1 VHAIGR
7 KTKGGGESSSQL
19 PNHQAGGGGV
29 PSNAGLI
36 SIVLPVYNGARYI
49 ASAISSLLSQSE
61 NIEIV
66 ISDDASTDNTID
78 IIRSFDDPRIKL
90 IINTTRG
97 GIFVNL
103 DRGIAAARGT
113 FIQFFSQDDVA
124 HPGFIASQLRGFD
137 LPDIGLVYSSCKII
151 DEVERITSICD
162 DDGTPLVID
171 FPTYLKISAKY
182 GALPPSI
189 SCVMVRRSITE
200 VVGPFDPTYQVAG
213 DLEFYNRVAERFSFA
228 RNRSLTLD
236 VRDHDGSATRNPAS
250 ALRYMRE
257 ETRILPY
264 YRRHLGE
271 SGYAEMMAYRCRHG
285 RGRDHGRYLLK
296 SILRG
301 EWRIFAAGYAALSQV
316 HRPEACMW
324 NALKPRAWN

>member
-1 VHAIGR
+1 MSG
-7 KTKGGGESSSQL
+7 
-19 PNHQAGGGGV
+19 
-29 PSNAGLI
+29 NAGLI
-36 SIVLPVYNGARYI
+36 SIVLPVYNGARYL
-49 ASAISSLLSQSE
+49 ASAVSSLLSQSE

-103 DRGIAAARGT
+103 DRGIAVARGT

-137 LPDIGLVYSSCKII
+137 RPDIGLVYSSCKII
-151 DEVERITSICD
+151 DEVERIRGICD
-162 DDGTPLVID
+162 DDGTPLLID
-171 FPTYLKISAKY
+171 FPTYLEISAKH

-200 VVGPFDPTYQVAG
+200 AVGPFDPTYQVAG

-236 VRDHDGSATRNPAS
+236 VRDHDGSATRNPTTP
-250 ALRYMRE
+250 LKYMRE
-257 ETRILPY
+257 EVRILPY

-271 SGYAEMMAYRCRHG
+271 AGFAEMMAYRCRHG
-285 RGRDHGRYLLK
+285 RGRQHGRYLLK
-296 SILRG
+296 SALRG
-301 EWRIFAAGYAALSQV
+301 DWRIFATGYAALSQV
-316 HRPEACMW
+316 HRPEECMW
-324 NALKPRAWN
+324 NALKPRA

>member
-1 VHAIGR
+1 VSGSAA
-7 KTKGGGESSSQL
+7 S
-19 PNHQAGGGGV
+19 
-29 PSNAGLI
+29 I
-36 SIVLPVYNGARYI
+36 SIVLPVHNGARYV

-90 IINTTRG
+90 IINSTRG
-97 GIFVNL
+97 GQFVNFN
-103 DRGIAAARGT
+103 RGIAAARGN
-113 FIQFFSQDDVA
+113 FIQFFSHDDVA
-124 HPGFIASQLRGFD
+124 HPGFTASQLRGFD
-137 LPDIGLVYSSCKII
+137 RPDIGLVYSSCKII
-151 DEVERITSICD
+151 NEVEHITAIID
-162 DDGTPLVID
+162 DDGTPLLID
-171 FPTYLKISAKY
+171 FPTYLKISAKH

-189 SCVMVRRSITE
+189 SCVMVRRAIIE
-200 VVGPFDPTYQVAG
+200 AVGPFDPTYQVAG
-213 DLEFYNRVAERFSFA
+213 DLEFYNRIAERFSFA
-228 RNRSLTLD
+228 RNRALTLD
-236 VRDHDGSATRNPAS
+236 VRVHDGSVTKNS
-250 ALRYMRE
+250 TSHLKYMRE

-271 SGYAEMMAYRCRHG
+271 SGYAAMMAYRCRHG

-301 EWRIFAAGYAALSQV
+301 EWRVFMAGYAALSQV

-324 NALKPRAWN
+324 NALKPRA